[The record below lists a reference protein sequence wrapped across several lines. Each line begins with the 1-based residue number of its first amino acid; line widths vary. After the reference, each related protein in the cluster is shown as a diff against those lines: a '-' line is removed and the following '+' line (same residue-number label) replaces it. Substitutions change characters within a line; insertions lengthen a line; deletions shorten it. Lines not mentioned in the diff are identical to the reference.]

1 MVHGAGH
8 HCLRGRVRALAVA
21 GMDLGYPGGKV
32 PVAATVWREFRGIIC
47 ENGAVI
53 IAIMKS
59 LRSQTVSD
67 QLRNCGTVVFNANRV
82 AEIRALLLPKGY
94 SEAELNA
101 GALLHAAAVQA
112 VTDQSEFDGNLL
124 AASEAMKEA
133 ELVVREG
140 YQDCA
145 KVARKLFR
153 RDAASRELLGLAAPM
168 PRRQAAFEVAARKLF
183 NSAGYSAVVR
193 TKLLKKGYDEGRV
206 SQERG
211 KISAWVAARQVFTE
225 MEGASEGATSEA
237 ANALVALVDWTVEYI
252 TTARVTLKKR
262 PDLLQK
268 LGLLV
273 RNEKTERQRNAPQKA
288 AATRAAKKALRK
300 VA

>member
-1 MVHGAGH
+1 M
-8 HCLRGRVRALAVA
+8 
-21 GMDLGYPGGKV
+21 
-32 PVAATVWREFRGIIC
+32 
-47 ENGAVI
+47 
-53 IAIMKS
+53 
-59 LRSQTVSD
+59 
-67 QLRNCGTVVFNANRV
+67 
-82 AEIRALLLPKGY
+82 
-94 SEAELNA
+94 
-101 GALLHAAAVQA
+101 
-112 VTDQSEFDGNLL
+112 
-124 AASEAMKEA
+124 
-133 ELVVREG
+133 
-140 YQDCA
+140 
-145 KVARKLFR
+145 
-153 RDAASRELLGLAAPM
+153 
-168 PRRQAAFEVAARKLF
+168 AARKLF

-211 KISAWVAARQVFTE
+211 KILAWVAARQVFTE

-288 AATRAAKKALRK
+288 AVTRAAKKALRK